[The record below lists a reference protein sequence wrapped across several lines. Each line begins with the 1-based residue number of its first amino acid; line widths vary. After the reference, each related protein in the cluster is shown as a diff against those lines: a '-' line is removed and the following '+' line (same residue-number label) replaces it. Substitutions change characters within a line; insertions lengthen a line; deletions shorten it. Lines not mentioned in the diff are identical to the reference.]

1 MTVSL
6 RIVITDCSTPNN
18 CLTTVSAALQELF
31 DAQRAAD
38 DDCSELDL
46 YSGNSSLYQEYLQHA
61 EKALEMETRID
72 LLKEAVETI
81 RQTRV
86 QSAAIANREK
96 QGLAELFELRDAALS
111 DALIRMRL
119 AEGAFLKV
127 SSVSLLLIMYA
138 C

>member
-18 CLTTVSAALQELF
+18 CLTTASAALQELS
-31 DAQRAAD
+31 DAQRAVD

-46 YSGNSSLYQEYLQHA
+46 YNGDPWLHQEYLQHA

-72 LLKEAVETI
+72 LLKEVVETI

-127 SSVSLLLIMYA
+127 SSVSLLLLMYA